1 MAEIRQADPVRQLII
16 KSLFSDSVE
25 DPRSPGQSSESEKL
39 VSYLKVNEETWGGQS
54 PTGFDR
60 PASILRRGNR
70 ADKTRY
76 LLLSVN
82 NRKGRVRLHKA
93 KKNGNTHFQI
103 GKTWP
108 LENIVS
114 VEVIDPQTFLM
125 TMNKTYCWSA
135 EKQREKNEFLAS
147 IYQKHI
153 NRLPQLINVGDNILR
168 EIQPRSTLNGDT
180 DSYELA
186 ASLQSRLE
194 NKSQPTFPR
203 TVDQSLL
210 NLVQNDRSTPSL
222 SRGGGSE
229 TPIIGNYADDEDYA
243 KQEEISLINVE
254 ELLNDFNWKET
265 GNAAALEERLL
276 NELAALEAANI
287 HAMVESDDRLNA
299 VIRQLDKAIAEL
311 DHMDQWLTLYTAE
324 LNSMGEDIH
333 HIESQNRGLQVQTA
347 NQKALLAELD
357 RLIQSITIPDE
368 VFLIL
373 RQENLDTVQGV
384 QRIEEAAARLQAA
397 LESTFDE
404 ATREMVAVKEKVELY
419 SLHSNGFSNRLY
431 DHLKKSFQ
439 YQADILMNDK
449 SRGPRRNSLTV
460 LGHETIED
468 CLLKY
473 RGLSLWMKEIDPR
486 RHNELQSLYVQEV
499 APIYQK
505 ESKEY
510 MVQMRSML
518 SKRELVEEASYVFS
532 AASHIQSHRS
542 GLASG
547 SSGDFSRA
555 PWEYKDA
562 GGGKL
567 PPEEGFDQIML
578 TIIPLIVREQNFIS
592 DFFHLG
598 NKGPKTFLNREELMN
613 WNSQELN
620 AKQELANFIDFG
632 CKHDNIQSVGMLVVL
647 DKYIYEYQ
655 KTSQEFLVKLL
666 GAVKLRCIKIFEK
679 FTNEQLRAIEDTK
692 VTIKKRKGI
701 ILFIKLFPRYCERIE
716 HSMEG
721 ELVDKLEVREI
732 VNKSYERIVKTM
744 FDSLEAIAKDTG
756 SLADDKEQLNVH
768 TMMLENMHHFY
779 TEILTHKISVL
790 EPYVKHAKTSYEK
803 HLEAYSKSV
812 LRKPF
817 GKLIEFFDGIAKLE
831 KTTAAP
837 EEVGFHLRY
846 SKDAL
851 KKVISQFPGKEI
863 KKGLESSYRR
873 VDRHFTQE
881 EGLLQVVWLSIQT
894 TLLDYHKQF
903 TARINKCY
911 PDTNISLEF
920 TTEDLTN
927 YFSELARNH

>member
-1 MAEIRQADPVRQLII
+1 MADIRQTDPIRQLII

-25 DPRSPGQSSESEKL
+25 DPKSPGQSSESERL
-39 VSYLKVNEETWGGQS
+39 INYLKVNEESFGGQS

-60 PASILRRGNR
+60 PTSILKRGNKS
-70 ADKTRY
+70 DKTRY

-114 VEVIDPQTFLM
+114 VEVIDV
-125 TMNKTYCWSA
+125 
-135 EKQREKNEFLAS
+135 
-147 IYQKHI
+147 YQKHTS
-153 NRLPQLINVGDNILR
+153 RLPQLVNLEENILR
-168 EIQPRSTLNGDT
+168 EIQARSAVNGNT
-180 DSYELA
+180 ESYELA
-186 ASLQSRLE
+186 VSLQSRLE
-194 NKSQPTFPR
+194 NKSTPNLPR
-203 TVDQSLL
+203 IADQSLL

-229 TPIIGNYADDEDYA
+229 THSIGNYADDEDYA

-276 NELAALEAANI
+276 NELAAL
-287 HAMVESDDRLNA
+287 NA
-299 VIRQLDKAIAEL
+299 VVQQLDKAISEL
-311 DHMDQWLTLYTAE
+311 DHMDQWLTLYTGE

-357 RLIQSITIPDE
+357 RLIQSIIIPDE
-368 VFLIL
+368 VFLVL
-373 RQENLDTVQGV
+373 RQETLDTVQGV
-384 QRIEEAAARLQAA
+384 QHIENAAARLQAA

-404 ATREMVAVKEKVELY
+404 ATREMTAVKEKVELY
-419 SLHSNGFSNRLY
+419 SLHSNGFSNRLHE
-431 DHLKKSFQ
+431 HLKKSFQ

-486 RHNELQSLYVQEV
+486 QHNELQTLYAQAVE
-499 APIYQK
+499 PIYQK

-510 MVQMRSML
+510 MAQMRLML
-518 SKRELVEEASYVFS
+518 SKRELAEEATYAFS
-532 AASHIQSHRS
+532 AASYCLSHRS
-542 GLASG
+542 SLASG
-547 SSGDFSRA
+547 NNHGDFSRA

-567 PPEEGFDQIML
+567 PPEEGFEQIML
-578 TIIPLIVREQNFIS
+578 TIVPLIVREQNFIS

-598 NKGPKTFLNREELMN
+598 NKGPKTFLNREELKN
-613 WNSQELN
+613 WHPQELN
-620 AKQELANFIDFG
+620 AKQELTSFIDYG
-632 CKHDNIQSVGMLVVL
+632 CKHDHIQSVGMLVVL
-647 DKYIYEYQ
+647 DKHIYEYQ
-655 KTSQEFLVKLL
+655 KTSQEFLVKIL
-666 GAVKLRCIKIFEK
+666 GMVRLRCINIFEK
-679 FTNEQLRAIEDTK
+679 FTNEQLRTIEETK
-692 VTIKKRKGI
+692 VTSKKRKGI

-716 HSMEG
+716 HSMQG

-732 VNKSYERIVKTM
+732 VNKAYERIVKTM

-768 TMMLENMHHFY
+768 TMMLENMHRFY
-779 TEILTHKISVL
+779 TEILTYKISVL
-790 EPYVKHAKTSYEK
+790 EPYVKHAKISYEK

-817 GKLIEFFDGIAKLE
+817 GKLIEFFDGIDNLL

-851 KKVISQFPGKEI
+851 KKVVSQFPGKEI
-863 KKGLESSYRR
+863 KRGLESSYKR

-881 EGLLQVVWLSIQT
+881 EGLLQVVWRSIQT
-894 TLLDYHKQF
+894 TLINNHKHF
-903 TARINKCY
+903 TSIINKCY

-920 TTEDLTN
+920 TTEDLLS
-927 YFSELARNH
+927 YFSEIISA